1 MSQLKLAFTIILLS
15 LLFIFGM
22 SVTCN
27 LTHQM
32 VCYTEPSVNTEPSGK
47 SSVETVWKRAGTW
60 QVIG

>member
-1 MSQLKLAFTIILLS
+1 MSQLKLAFKMILLS

-32 VCYTEPSVNTEPSGK
+32 VCYTEPSVTQNHLGSRPWKLFGK
-47 SSVETVWKRAGTW
+47 GQALGR
-60 QVIG
+60 